1 MARQRTSRPSSL
13 RSPEGAGGRLP
24 LAVTA
29 VVALISVL
37 VITAVPVPTG
47 DLFVALAGGRD
58 VLAGRLGEGDDWSF
72 ATAGRV
78 WVNQNWGSGLL
89 FYAVHAVAGEGGLV
103 ALKLLLTL
111 GVLAA
116 MTALGRSVGAS
127 WPAALLAAALGLWT
141 ERQFPE
147 LRPNLLTLLFAPLL
161 VVLLRAS
168 PRRLWLLVAVAA
180 LLGLWANAHGGFM
193 LGLLLLAL
201 WAVARLVTAARYR
214 GVVAAMRIGWPA
226 IAACVAGVLLSGVA
240 SPFGWTNL
248 TFSLRLADPAWR
260 TVREWAPMT
269 LARNELFGSPWEFIA
284 VAVVALAASSVRL
297 VPGLRGAAGSDGASA
312 AVAIFDLATVV
323 TVTAMAVSAWRF
335 VGVALVV
342 LAPLAA
348 PLVERVLQPS
358 QRTVP
363 TVAAALVFAAVVAPV
378 AGRLVRH
385 YRADSPR
392 FAGGA
397 TFDRLFQLDAFPT
410 GAARFLAANGV
421 TGRAFNDWRW
431 EGYLRWLAPRL
442 RMFVGGRAQQAYDW
456 TTVERYMAMPASVQ
470 PAAEL
475 AAIGADLAV
484 VPMHLTWDPMVERLA
499 LQAGAR
505 WLIVYYDGHDAVVVD
520 TESPAQRALV
530 DGARTGRLQY
540 PSPSVAAISR
550 ALAQACPA
558 SGTAPAD
565 RFDALIGAAHELPTI
580 GEYWALA
587 ALERRGEVGADRVLA
602 FLEQEQSRLAAL
614 DHRRAGGVELLKAK
628 WAVAWQLSEHC
639 AAAGRTA
646 AAARWSA
653 AAAELRAE
661 LWSVLSW

>member
-1 MARQRTSRPSSL
+1 M
-13 RSPEGAGGRLP
+13 
-24 LAVTA
+24 
-29 VVALISVL
+29 VALISVL

-111 GVLAA
+111 AVLAA
-116 MTALGRSVGAS
+116 MTVLARSTGAG
-127 WPAALLAAALGLWT
+127 WAAALLAAALGLWT
-141 ERQFPE
+141 ARQFPE

-161 VVLLRAS
+161 LVLLRAS
-168 PRRLWLLVAVAA
+168 PRRLWLLVAAAA

-193 LGLLLLAL
+193 LGLLLLAF

-248 TFSLRLADPAWR
+248 TFSLRLAEPAWR

-284 VAVVALAASSVRL
+284 VAIVALAASSVRL

-323 TVTAMAVSAWRF
+323 TVTVMAVSAWRF

-348 PLVERVLQPS
+348 PLVERALQPS
-358 QRTVP
+358 RRTVP
-363 TVAAALVFAAVVAPV
+363 TIIAALVFGTMVAPV

-385 YRADSPR
+385 YRVDNPR
-392 FAGGA
+392 FAGEA
-397 TFDRLFQLDAFPT
+397 AFERLFQLDTFPA
-410 GAARFLAANGV
+410 GAAQFLAANGV
-421 TGRAFNDWRW
+421 EGRAFNEWRW
-431 EGYLRWLAPRL
+431 EGYLRWIAPRVRL
-442 RMFVGGRAQQAYDW
+442 FVGGRGHQVYDW
-456 TTVERYMAMPASVQ
+456 STVERCAAMPASAKPTV
-470 PAAEL
+470 EL
-475 AAIGADLAV
+475 TSVGADLAV
-484 VPMHLTWDPMVERLA
+484 VPMHLTYDPRVERLA
-499 LQAGAR
+499 LKDGAR
-505 WLIVYYDGHDAVVVD
+505 WLIVYYDGRDAVLVD
-520 TESPAQRALV
+520 ADAPAQRSLV
-530 DGARTGRLQY
+530 DRARAGNLRY
-540 PSPSVAAISR
+540 PSPAIAAVSR
-550 ALAQACPA
+550 ALSLACPA
-558 SGTAPAD
+558 SGTAAAD
-565 RFDALIGAAHELPTI
+565 HFEAFTSAAREMPTI
-580 GEYWALA
+580 GVYWVLS
-587 ALERRGEVGADRVLA
+587 ALERRGEIGNDRLLA
-602 FLEQEQSRLAAL
+602 FLEQEQSRLAPL
-614 DHRRAGGVELLKAK
+614 DHHRAGGVELLKAK
-628 WAVAWQLSEHC
+628 WAVAWQLSERY
-639 AAAGRTA
+639 AVAGRSA
-646 AAARWSA
+646 DAARWSA
-653 AAAELRAE
+653 AAAELHSK
-661 LWSVLSW
+661 LWSVLLW